1 MKRVIVAC
9 AGLLLLAGC
18 STAPAPAPTP
28 TPVSAEAT
36 YLATMHALAAA
47 KGFDGTDAQSISLAH
62 TICRNLDASEPVDA
76 LILSIVNT
84 DTISEADTRTVVRA
98 AVLAY
103 CPTHKDL
110 VSAL

>member
-1 MKRVIVAC
+1 MALGPFAC
-9 AGLLLLAGC
+9 PG
-18 STAPAPAPTP
+18 
-28 TPVSAEAT
+28 
-36 YLATMHALAAA
+36 

-76 LILSIVNT
+76 LILSITNT
-84 DTISEADTRTVVRA
+84 GTINEADTRTVVRA